1 MTKQNLKARTRVDD
15 EDDDLNESEKFR
27 YYKQALPSYKLVAD
41 FTKPIQDVSHY
52 FELLED
58 MEQLTEDDVAIF
70 KVASPGGHLSGALA
84 IMNAIRNCE
93 APVIGELIGDAASAA
108 TLILL
113 SCDGVRV
120 HKWAT
125 MMIHGASFG
134 AFGHQSNV
142 VSHSNFVND
151 HARKL
156 MTEVYQDFLTDEELA
171 DVFKGLEVRFN
182 YEQILERLEKRDEIR
197 KARYEQE
204 HEEHGEIDLNDLEE
218 D

>member
-1 MTKQNLKARTRVDD
+1 MNKLTLKTHNDEEDD
-15 EDDDLNESEKFR
+15 ELSDGEKFR

-52 FELLED
+52 FEFLED
-58 MEQLTEDDVAIF
+58 MENLTEDDVAVF

-84 IMNAIRNCE
+84 IMNSIKSCE
-93 APVIGELIGDAASAA
+93 APVIAELIGDAASAA

-120 HKWAT
+120 HPWAT

-142 VSHSNFVND
+142 VSHSTFVND

-156 MTEVYQDFLTDEELA
+156 MTEVYQDFLTEEELS

-182 YEQILERLEKRDEIR
+182 YEQILERLEKRDNIR
-197 KARYEQE
+197 EQRFKE
-204 HEEHGEIDLNDLEE
+204 QHPEMELEDNEE
-218 D
+218 